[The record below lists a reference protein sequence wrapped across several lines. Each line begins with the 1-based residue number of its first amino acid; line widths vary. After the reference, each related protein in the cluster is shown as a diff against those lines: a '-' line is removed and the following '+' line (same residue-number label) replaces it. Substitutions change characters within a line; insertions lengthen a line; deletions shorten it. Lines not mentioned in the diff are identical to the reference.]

1 MPLTP
6 EQVSQLKKQLKSQ
19 TEHLPP
25 EQKREAEKQIEEMST
40 EALELMIQQQSK
52 GEGRGGK
59 TIFRMIVDGDVES
72 VKVGENLSAVAV
84 LDINPISKG
93 HILIIPKKPVK
104 TPKQIPKEAFAL
116 AEELSLKI
124 MDNLKPKE
132 TKAETESKFG
142 EAVLNIISIYD
153 KPLSTSSPRA
163 KATTEELNQIKRE
176 LETIKIENKPEKI
189 KISRKR
195 KEPIL
200 KLNRRIP

>member
-1 MPLTP
+1 
-6 EQVSQLKKQLKSQ
+6 
-19 TEHLPP
+19 
-25 EQKREAEKQIEEMST
+25 MST